1 MIAAFTKE
9 QELNVMSFSER
20 DLKSKL
26 DEMEAE
32 INQETATDSQNAT
45 QSVFPKVEINPSP
58 QVQGWIDTS
67 KKWFNSL
74 PKFGKAAVAIGG
86 IWLSFSIVGAL
97 LHVVSSI
104 LSLATI
110 GFILYVG
117 YRLFTNNSSS
127 N

>member
-1 MIAAFTKE
+1 
-9 QELNVMSFSER
+9 MSFPER

-67 KKWFNSL
+67 KEWFNSL

-86 IWLSFSIVGAL
+86 VWLSFSIIGAL

-117 YRLFTNNSSS
+117 YRLFTSNSSS

>member
-1 MIAAFTKE
+1 
-9 QELNVMSFSER
+9 MSFSER
-20 DLKSKL
+20 DVQSKL

-32 INQETATDSQNAT
+32 LNQETATNSQNVT

-67 KKWFNSL
+67 KEWFNSL
-74 PKFGKAAVAIGG
+74 PKFGKVAVAIGG
-86 IWLSFSIVGAL
+86 VWLSFSIVGAL

-117 YRLFTNNSSS
+117 
-127 N
+127 